1 MKVNKMGIEDNLLET
16 DMENAL
22 STRECVCGN
31 GRVER
36 EGCAFS
42 RVEA

>member
-1 MKVNKMGIEDNLLET
+1 MKVSKMGTEDNLVET
-16 DMENAL
+16 EMENAL

-36 EGCAFS
+36 ESCAFR
-42 RVEA
+42 RVEP